1 MPFSNEYAS
10 KTAHN
15 DIQNNPD
22 VIKFLQQCPDVEK
35 PEVKDL
41 LNMLLPEETEGYFE
55 KCENAPLPKYVLSL
69 DGSNY
74 ESIIDKRFP
83 SRKVGY
89 IKISTVLLE
98 MEQYNELASC
108 ETSRYVDPMA
118 VAKLQQD
125 TTSISLALP
134 GSYVQLPGDESPYE
148 TMRRTLLNGF
158 ASDHSRLS
166 NITLLDTLF
175 ELALR
180 TDKAKIDG
188 DKGFFI
194 VEKCP
199 NRGCRHRDIEVPF
212 NPAISSCPSCGKNVF
227 ATDILRVHE
236 AFSNT
241 GDNTTVYSRVRNVIE
256 HIALFHYV
264 YYVWKNDLQMLS
276 ELGVIMDGPL
286 AIFGEG
292 ADFHRGL
299 MLMYQEMRED
309 CQRAGFR
316 PPLVVGITKT
326 GRVVEHFMTIKHLM
340 PEKTIFPLNDLY
352 RYQFINEVDDAEGKK
367 FGIETYY
374 GQDFLIKTARNRQ
387 FIICVQYPFG
397 RKTGSFHDDKVK
409 LENYPQF
416 ESVVKLVMTFET
428 DMYEN
433 ALTPVVLAHRH
444 ASISQKPGGKML
456 DILSRKH
463 FK

>member
-1 MPFSNEYAS
+1 MPFANEYAS
-10 KTAHN
+10 KTGHN

-22 VIKFLQQCPDVEK
+22 VIKFLEQCPDVEK
-35 PEVKDL
+35 PEVSDL
-41 LNMLLPEETEGYFE
+41 LDMLLPDSAENYFQQ
-55 KCENAPLPKYVLSL
+55 CMNAPLPKFVLSL

-74 ESIIDKRFP
+74 ESIVDKRFP
-83 SRKVGY
+83 SRKIGY

-108 ETSRYVDPMA
+108 ETSRYVNPMA
-118 VAKLQQD
+118 VAKLQED
-125 TTSISLALP
+125 TTSISLVVP
-134 GSYVQLPGDESPYE
+134 GSYVQFPEDDSPFE
-148 TMRRTLLNGF
+148 TMRRTLLKGF
-158 ASDHSRLS
+158 TSDHSRLNDS
-166 NITLLDTLF
+166 TLLDTLF
-175 ELALR
+175 QLALR
-180 TDKAKIDG
+180 INKAMDKDG
-188 DKGFFI
+188 RFFI
-194 VEKCP
+194 LEKCP
-199 NRGCRHRDIEVPF
+199 NRGCSHRNMEIPF
-212 NPAISSCPSCGKNVF
+212 NPGMGICPSCQKKVF

-241 GDNTTVYSRVRNVIE
+241 GDNTVVYSRVRNVIE
-256 HIALFHYV
+256 HIALFHYIF
-264 YYVWKNDLQMLS
+264 YVWKNDIETLS
-276 ELGVIMDGPL
+276 NLGVIMDGPL

-292 ADFHRGL
+292 ADFHRAL

-309 CQRAGFR
+309 CYRSGYR
-316 PPLVVGITKT
+316 SPLVIGITKT
-326 GRVVEHFMTIKHLM
+326 GRVVEHFMSIKHLM
-340 PEKTIFPLNDLY
+340 PEKTIFPINDQY
-352 RYQFINEVDDAEGKK
+352 RYQFINEVDDASEKK

-374 GQDFLIKTARNRQ
+374 GQDFLIKTAQNRQ

-397 RKTGSFHDDKVK
+397 RKIGSFHEDKVK
-409 LENYPQF
+409 IENYPEF
-416 ESVVKLVMTFET
+416 ESIVKLVMTFET